1 MFKDFTTYLK
11 KDTVFETQEEQLF
24 KKAYSSVA
32 KEKETI
38 INKEYQKIQEA
49 LLADK
54 INEISKNKDLVEN
67 FLKEAIL
74 TRYFYQEGVYKNKI
88 KEDRE
93 VLEAV
98 QLLKQSKRYL
108 KILSGK

>member
-1 MFKDFTTYLK
+1 MAKPIVEITDSFKILK
-11 KDTVFETQEEQLF
+11 
-24 KKAYSSVA
+24 
-32 KEKETI
+32 
-38 INKEYQKIQEA
+38 
-49 LLADK
+49 DK

-67 FLKEAIL
+67 FLKEAVL
-74 TRYFYQEGVYKNKI
+74 KRYFYQEGVYKNKI